1 MLKPEDKREIA
12 KFLRIAEIL
21 ATEPYANPQAA
32 VIHLIAVLK
41 LMNKENTDDET

>member
-1 MLKPEDKREIA
+1 MTTPENKREIE
-12 KFLRIAEIL
+12 KHLHIAEVL
-21 ATEPYANPQAA
+21 ASEPYANPQAA